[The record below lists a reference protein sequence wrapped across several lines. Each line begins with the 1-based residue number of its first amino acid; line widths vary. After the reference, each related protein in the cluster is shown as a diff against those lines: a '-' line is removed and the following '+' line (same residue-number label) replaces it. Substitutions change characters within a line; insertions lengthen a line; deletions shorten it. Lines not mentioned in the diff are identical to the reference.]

1 MKTNDIIFCV
11 CLLLALIIGLLIGD
25 FIGKERGIKIG
36 QIDAING
43 KIYYQLVD
51 KKVWEHK

>member
-1 MKTNDIIFCV
+1 MKTKDIFFHV
-11 CLLLALIIGLLIGD
+11 CWFLAFITGVLIGD
-25 FIGKERGIKIG
+25 CMGKERGIKIG

>member
-1 MKTNDIIFCV
+1 METKDIFFHACWFLSLFV
-11 CLLLALIIGLLIGD
+11 GLLIGNG
-25 FIGKERGIKIG
+25 ICKERGIKIG

>member
-1 MKTNDIIFCV
+1 MKIKDIFFHTCWF
-11 CLLLALIIGLLIGD
+11 LALVLGLLIGNG
-25 FIGKERGIKIG
+25 IGKERGIKIG
-36 QIDAING
+36 QIDAISG

>member
-1 MKTNDIIFCV
+1 MKTKDIFFHV
-11 CLLLALIIGLLIGD
+11 CWFLAFITDVLIGD
-25 FIGKERGIKIG
+25 CVGKERGIKIS

-51 KKVWEHK
+51 KKV